1 MYKIQ
6 KAEKL
11 NENIYLM
18 VVEAPRVARHCEPG
32 QFVIVKIDETGERIP
47 LTICDYDREA
57 GTITIVF
64 QPVGASTRKFAELK
78 EGDAFRDFTGPLG
91 CPSEFVKEDIES
103 LKKKKILFVGGGV
116 GAAPVYP
123 QVKWLKEHGIDADVI
138 IGSKNKDLLILE
150 DEMRAVSG
158 NYYPCT
164 DDGSY
169 GHAGMVTTMVE
180 ELVEHG
186 NHYDVCIA
194 IGPMIMMKFVCLLT
208 KKLAIPTV
216 VSMNPIMVDGTGMC
230 GAYRLLVGDEVKF
243 ACVDGPEFDGHLV
256 DFDNAMKRQQMYK
269 TQEGRALLKLQEGDT
284 HHGACG
290 NCGGDN

>member
-1 MYKIQ
+1 MYKIL
-6 KAEKL
+6 KSEKL
-11 NENIYLM
+11 AANIYLM
-18 VVEAPRVARHCEPG
+18 DVEAPRVAKHCEPG
-32 QFVIVKIDETGERIP
+32 QFVIVKMDEKGERIP

-57 GTITIVF
+57 GVVTIVF
-64 QPVGASTRKFAELK
+64 QPVGASTERFTELK

-91 CPSEFVKEDIES
+91 CASEFVNEDIES

-123 QVKWLKEHGIDADVI
+123 QVKWMKEHGIDADVI
-138 IGSKNKDLLILE
+138 IGSKSKDLLILE
-150 DEMRAVSG
+150 KEMEAVAG

-169 GHAGMVTTMVE
+169 GHAGMVTTMIE
-180 ELVEHG
+180 ELVAKG
-186 NHYDVCIA
+186 NVYDVCIA

-208 KKLAIPTV
+208 KKLGIPTI

-230 GAYRLLVGDEVKF
+230 GACRLLVGGEVKF

-269 TQEGRALLKLQEGDT
+269 TEEGRAMLKLQEGNT
-284 HHGACG
+284 HHGGCG
-290 NCGGDN
+290 NCGGEK